1 LERKKAD
8 TSLTKRLENSGLP
21 LLLLGPSEILVEA
34 LIQFF
39 SPFINNHKKEKELE
53 SFGA

>member
-1 LERKKAD
+1 LERKTD
-8 TSLTKRLENSGLP
+8 TSLTKRLENSRLP
-21 LLLLGPSEILVEA
+21 LLLLVLSKILVEA

-53 SFGA
+53 SFRA